1 MKIRKILFLS
11 LIVATGICLHIIES
25 SIPVPF
31 IVPGAKLGL
40 ANIVNLITLVLF
52 GFRSAIVVAITRC
65 IVATLGTGAVTSFF
79 YSISGALFS
88 TLIMWVVYKYCSR
101 FFSLIGVSIFGSIS
115 HNIAQL
121 TVASIMIHNPLIF
134 TYLPIMILVSLF
146 TGYFVGLASIYVTK
160 HLKNILSNQQDSS
173 QYTNLS

>member
-1 MKIRKILFLS
+1 MKIRNILFLS

-52 GFRSAIVVAITRC
+52 GFKYAILVAITRC
-65 IVATLGTGAVTSFF
+65 IVATLGTGAVTGFF

-88 TLIMWVVYKYCSR
+88 TVIMWLVYKYFSR
-101 FFSLIGVSIFGSIS
+101 FFSLIGVSIFGSMA

-146 TGYFVGLASIYVTK
+146 TGYFVGLASIYATK
-160 HLKNILSNQQDSS
+160 HLKKIVADQKDSFN
-173 QYTNLS
+173 YTNLQ

>member
-1 MKIRKILFLS
+1 MKTRNILFLS

-52 GFRSAIVVAITRC
+52 GFKYAIFVAVTRC
-65 IVATLGTGAVTSFF
+65 IVAALGTGAVTGFF

-88 TLIMWVVYKYCSR
+88 TVVMWVVFKHFSR
-101 FFSLIGVSIFGSIS
+101 FFSLIGVSIFGSMA

-146 TGYFVGLASIYVTK
+146 TGYFVGLASIYATK
-160 HLKNILSNQQDSS
+160 HLNNIVANQNDSF
-173 QYTNLS
+173 QENNLQ